1 MIENIP
7 MAEVLHIQSIRKSPF
22 MKLNFE
28 EIFIGDL
35 DLTFAAEITIR
46 TLIMFA
52 MVLVVLRMSGKKG
65 VRQLSLF
72 EVAIIIALGSAA
84 GDPMFNKE
92 SSILT
97 SVVVFA
103 AIIILYRLITLWA
116 SKSEKFERIIE
127 GDPLYVIENGEFIL
141 LDNLSHTFAK
151 DEFFAEMRQV
161 SIEHLGQIKTAI
173 LETNGNISFYYYEDH
188 EVKYGLP
195 IQPKVYEKK
204 SEQVPETGIYA
215 CTYCGHTQELQQ
227 GISHC
232 PHCKRKEWVKA
243 LNTKRLT

>member
-1 MIENIP
+1 
-7 MAEVLHIQSIRKSPF
+7 MAEVLHIQGIRKSLF

-103 AIIILYRLITLWA
+103 AIIILYRLITLLA
-116 SKSEKFERIIE
+116 SKSERFERIIE

-173 LETNGNISFYYYEDH
+173 LETNGNISFYYYEDRD
-188 EVKYGLP
+188 VKYGLP
-195 IQPKVYEKK
+195 IQPKVYGKK
-204 SEQVPETGIYA
+204 SEQISEAGIYA
-215 CTYCGHTQELQQ
+215 CTYCGHTEELEK
-227 GISHC
+227 GSAHC
-232 PHCKRKEWVKA
+232 PNCKRKEWVMA

>member
-1 MIENIP
+1 MN
-7 MAEVLHIQSIRKSPF
+7 
-22 MKLNFE
+22 LNLE

-35 DLTFAAEITIR
+35 DFTFAFEIIIR
-46 TLIMFA
+46 TLIMFS
-52 MVLVVLRMSGKKG
+52 MVLFILRMAGKKG

-84 GDPMFNKE
+84 GDPMFNKDA
-92 SSILT
+92 SILT

-103 AIIILYRLITLWA
+103 AIIALYRLITLLA

-127 GDPLYVIENGEFIL
+127 GDPLYVIEDGEFVL
-141 LDNLSHTFAK
+141 LDDLSHTFAK

-173 LETNGNISFYYYEDH
+173 LETNGNISFYYFPDD

-204 SEQVPETGIYA
+204 SEEIKEKGIYA
-215 CTYCGHTQELQQ
+215 CTYCGKTEELEPATTE
-227 GISHC
+227 C
-232 PHCKRKEWVKA
+232 PQCKKKEWVKA
-243 LNTKRLT
+243 LNTTRLT